1 MSIFCKISIIKEI
14 MAKNV
19 RFKIKKKNVCVCV
32 DEGGLL

>member
-19 RFKIKKKNVCVCV
+19 RFKIKKKMCVCV